1 MTDFTTR
8 GKGIYKNVLDL
19 EQKIF
24 FDKNAGKKL
33 DNIELR
39 LKILRNDFDRQVKNL
54 IKTIPSNKRSSQ
66 NIVNKSN
73 KVKKV
78 KVAEMN
84 SAIDKLKKLSSGE
97 SVVTDSSSTNAQ
109 ITALLA
115 NTGSKITQLQE
126 VVGR

>member
-8 GKGIYKNVLDL
+8 GKGLYKNVLDL
-19 EQKIF
+19 EQKLF
-24 FDKNAGKKL
+24 VDKNAGKKL
-33 DNIELR
+33 DSIELR
-39 LKILRNDFDRQVKNL
+39 LKILRGDFERQAKSL
-54 IKTIPSNKRSSQ
+54 LKTIPSNRRNSQ
-66 NIVNKSN
+66 NIVNRSN